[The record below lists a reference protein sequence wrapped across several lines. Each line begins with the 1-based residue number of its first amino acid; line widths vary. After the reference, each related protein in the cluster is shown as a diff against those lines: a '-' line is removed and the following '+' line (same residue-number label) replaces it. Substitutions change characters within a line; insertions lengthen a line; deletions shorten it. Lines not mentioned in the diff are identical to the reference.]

1 MAKGRKHKPKKNFAE
16 KRREKQKKKDEWDHA
31 PHHSYED
38 IIRENKDFE
47 NYYKTQ
53 GIVPEDKWDSF
64 MNTMK
69 KNLPVA
75 FRITGSKSEAKAL
88 LNTIKGDFFKE
99 ILNTSLEEKT
109 ENNDEAKD
117 ILRCLP
123 FYPDGLAWQ
132 LQLTRKDI
140 RRSEAYFKLHNFLIV
155 ETDCGG
161 ISRQEV
167 VSMVPPLVLD
177 VKPSH
182 KVLDMCAAPGSKT
195 AQLIEMI
202 HSEEGGP
209 LPEGFVIANDLDNN
223 RCYMLVHQAK
233 RLNSPVILITN
244 HDASVLPN
252 FTSTKPD
259 GTKEVLRFDRIL
271 ADVPCSG
278 DGTMRKNPDI
288 WCKWNPA
295 NGNNL
300 HGIARRGLELL
311 EVGGRM
317 VYSTCSLNP
326 IENEAVL
333 HRLLLETEDSV
344 QIVDGRDFVPGL
356 VCDPGV
362 SYWLP
367 ASKDLQ
373 YYKSWEDVPE
383 QWQTQVRPKMFPPKL
398 EDASKFHFERCM
410 RILPH
415 HQDTGG
421 FFVAVLEKVKSL
433 PWESSRNNDICD
445 SKEVKE
451 ELSLEEEADKE
462 KKKDLAP
469 GKRSL
474 EDEDKREPRRKRRKR
489 VTGFREDPFVFFKDD
504 KEDVWLSIKNFYNIT
519 DNLDP
524 KCLLVRNFGR
534 KKKNIY
540 FTSPEIRNVIIS
552 NEDKIKLI
560 NTGVKS
566 FVRCNNKNMD
576 TPFRLAWEGL
586 QTIIKYIGDA
596 RKVRLTKN
604 DLIMLLQNNNP
615 TTPPVIVELD
625 PETQKRL
632 QNLATGSCILL
643 YEEDEIENSN
653 PLKLQMVGWRGTMS
667 LRAYVPIN
675 DAIHYLRLL
684 GADCSKFEKNKF
696 KGNRDALALEELD
709 NVEGSSKSEVV
720 VKAEVV
726 EKAEVAINKVSE
738 IEHVSKEASNN
749 EITEEAGDL
758 KKVTNNDI
766 KKEDIPTEVT
776 DGDSKIE
783 ISKKVTEKTEILK
796 ESTEKKEILKEIT
809 EKKEILKE
817 VIEKKEILKEVTVK
831 EEEVTEKNILK
842 DVIKKEDILTEVTKK
857 EDISK

>member
-1 MAKGRKHKPKKNFAE
+1 MGKGRKNRPKKNFAE

-38 IIRENKDFE
+38 IIRENNDFE

-53 GIVPEDKWDSF
+53 GIVPEDQWDSF

-88 LNTIKGDFFKE
+88 LDTIKGDFFKE
-99 ILNTSLEEKT
+99 ILNTSIEDES
-109 ENNDEAKD
+109 ENSDEAQD
-117 ILRCLP
+117 ILRCIP

-140 RRSEAYFKLHNFLIV
+140 RRSEAYFRLHNFLVV
-155 ETDCGG
+155 ETECGS

-202 HSEEGGP
+202 HSEGGLIP
-209 LPEGFVIANDLDNN
+209 GGFVIANDLDHS

-233 RLNSPVILITN
+233 RLNSPIVLIIN
-244 HDASVLPN
+244 HDASLLPN

-259 GTKEVLRFDRIL
+259 GTKEPLKFDRIL

-300 HGIARRGLELL
+300 HGIQYRIAKRGLELL
-311 EVGGRM
+311 DVGGRM

-333 HRLLLETEDSV
+333 HRLLVETEDSV

-356 VCDPGV
+356 ICDPGV
-362 SYWLP
+362 SHWLP

-383 QWQTQVRPKMFPPKL
+383 QWQTQVRPKMFPPKP
-398 EDASKFHFERCM
+398 EDAAKFHFERCM

-421 FFVAVLEKVKSL
+421 FFVAVLEKVKPL
-433 PWESSRNNDICD
+433 PWEKCD
-445 SKEVKE
+445 SEGDKE
-451 ELSLEEEADKE
+451 ELSLEDEVEKDKG
-462 KKKDLAP
+462 KHLTL
-469 GKRSL
+469 GKRPL
-474 EDEDKREPRRKRRKR
+474 DDDDKPRGPRRKRRR
-489 VTGFREDPFVFFKDD
+489 RSGFREDPFVFFKDD
-504 KEDVWLSIKNFYNIT
+504 QEEAWLSIKNFYDVT
-519 DNLDP
+519 DKFDP
-524 KCLLVRNFGR
+524 KCLLVRNLNR
-534 KKKNIY
+534 KRKTIY
-540 FTSPEIRNVIIS
+540 YASPEIRNVVMS
-552 NEDKIKLI
+552 NESEIKLV

-566 FVRCNNKNMD
+566 FVRCDNKYMV

-586 QTIIKYIGDA
+586 QSLVEFIGDS
-596 RKVRLTKN
+596 RKVNLTKD
-604 DLIMLLQNNNP
+604 DLITLLQNNNP
-615 TTPPVIVELD
+615 SKPPEIIKLS
-625 PETQKRL
+625 PETQERL
-632 QNLATGSCILL
+632 GKLASGSCILL
-643 YEEDEIENSN
+643 YKEIKTEENPN
-653 PLKLQMVGWRGTMS
+653 PLNLQMVGWKGIMS
-667 LRAYVPIN
+667 LRAYVPKH

-684 GADCSKFEKNKF
+684 GVDCSQFEINKF
-696 KGNRDALALEELD
+696 KENRETLASEELD
-709 NVEGSSKSEVV
+709 NVKSCEPEVTIKIEIDNDEV
-720 VKAEVV
+720 TVKED
-726 EKAEVAINKVSE
+726 
-738 IEHVSKEASNN
+738 VSKVVANSDIIKKENVLKEVTNDVTEN
-749 EITEEAGDL
+749 ENIS
-758 KKVTNNDI
+758 KKVTNN
-766 KKEDIPTEVT
+766 EVL
-776 DGDSKIE
+776 KQE
-783 ISKKVTEKTEILK
+783 NISKEIDETKISNESK
-796 ESTEKKEILKEIT
+796 E
-809 EKKEILKE
+809 
-817 VIEKKEILKEVTVK
+817 
-831 EEEVTEKNILK
+831 
-842 DVIKKEDILTEVTKK
+842 
-857 EDISK
+857 